1 MTYQKGIDFSVECGY
16 KNIYAMLD
24 PEAINKIIS
33 NLLINASKF
42 ARKKVKIIIDIS
54 AIDTIKTLS
63 ISVEDDGI
71 GIPDSDI
78 ESIFTKFFKVQTK
91 EHNYNNLG
99 GSGIGLAL
107 AKSLVEKHEG
117 QLLVE
122 SEQNIKTTFKVQIP
136 LIEEEENN
144 YQNNN
149 VVGQPDDGQL
159 TVLVVEDDYSLLQFI
174 SENYESVG
182 YFVLRANNGLRA
194 LELLDKHQV
203 DMVISD
209 VMMPEMDV
217 IELCKSIKNDMAFSH
232 LPVILLTAKTNSDA
246 VTEGLENGADAYVSK
261 PFKWKNLSLI
271 TKNLMDLRQN
281 LKQRFSQS
289 PFESFEILPAG
300 TKDKDFLNNLIASID
315 ERISD
320 PLLSVEELGREIGLS
335 RSSLYKKIKSM
346 TGYVPNEFIRV
357 IRLKNAAKLLTAK
370 NYNISEI
377 GYMVGFSSHS
387 YFSKCFYQ
395 QFKLTPT
402 EFSEQNKQQPI
413 IENN

>member
-1 MTYQKGIDFSVECGY
+1 
-16 KNIYAMLD
+16 
-24 PEAINKIIS
+24 
-33 NLLINASKF
+33 
-42 ARKKVKIIIDIS
+42 
-54 AIDTIKTLS
+54 
-63 ISVEDDGI
+63 
-71 GIPDSDI
+71 
-78 ESIFTKFFKVQTK
+78 
-91 EHNYNNLG
+91 
-99 GSGIGLAL
+99 
-107 AKSLVEKHEG
+107 LVEKHEG

-209 VMMPEMDV
+209 VMMPEMDG
-217 IELCKSIKNDMAFSH
+217 IELCKRIKNDMAFSH